1 MPAVFIAQATLQQWA
16 DAGKVHLEDTTLY
29 LLKEQRSVVLKP
41 AVRFTKLTVGDSDP
55 HGLLG
60 KVKSTEQLKAMGA
73 EHYMDSVICG
83 DVAYEVVEGFLGDL
97 QGGQP
102 VAPEAMP
109 KAAPV
114 RSATPAPVALGDLPA
129 PPKAEA
135 ERKAEPAPEASS
147 SAPAAEPEELSEAEA
162 LSRLF
167 LDTVR

>member
-16 DAGKVHLEDTTLY
+16 DAGKVRLEDTTLF

-55 HGLLG
+55 HALLG
-60 KVKSTEQLKAMGA
+60 KVKTTEQLRAMDA

-97 QGGQP
+97 QAAQP

-109 KAAPV
+109 KAPV
-114 RSATPAPVALGDLPA
+114 RSATPAPVALGDVPQ
-129 PPKAEA
+129 PPRPDANGK
-135 ERKAEPAPEASS
+135 P
-147 SAPAAEPEELSEAEA
+147 AEPEELSEAEL
-162 LSRLF
+162 LSKLF